1 MLIDPMTKVRNLVKL
16 VEAVLMA
23 RDRRDRHAIRILE
36 FEADGGEHLEEAKQK
51 QRLEVKRERLRSQEA
66 EAKRECLR
74 LQEEEADSDIDLSQD
89 DADVDQEC
97 EANLAVLG
105 GTYGKDESRW
115 VSNHDKSENKSRWVS
130 NHDMKKRRLS
140 RSLAQ
145 V

>member
-1 MLIDPMTKVRNLVKL
+1 M
-16 VEAVLMA
+16 
-23 RDRRDRHAIRILE
+23 
-36 FEADGGEHLEEAKQK
+36 
-51 QRLEVKRERLRSQEA
+51 RLQEA

-105 GTYGKDESRW
+105 GTYG
-115 VSNHDKSENKSRWVS
+115 ENKSRWVS
-130 NHDMKKRRLS
+130 NHDKETRRLS
-140 RSLAQ
+140 RSIAP